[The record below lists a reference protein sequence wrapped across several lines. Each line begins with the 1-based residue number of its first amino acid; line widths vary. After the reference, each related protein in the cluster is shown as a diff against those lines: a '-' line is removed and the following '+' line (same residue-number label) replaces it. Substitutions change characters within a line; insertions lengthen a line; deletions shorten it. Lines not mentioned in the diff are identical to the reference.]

1 MSKIWPPALFS
12 LPLALPGRRF
22 AGALRACGL
31 APSGSSGCDHAH
43 SAAAMFRS
51 PSPLDS
57 NVVFAFLL
65 TAAAGLSTGVGSA
78 IGLLS
83 RGYQPRLL
91 NLALSFSA
99 GVMLFVSLVE
109 IFPKAR
115 VAMASALGVRLGYGA
130 ALLAFFA
137 GIAVIAVVD
146 WLLPNHPLQIP
157 QSAPAGG
164 VRAAAGQRPTDAGLL
179 RTGLFTA
186 LAIAIHNFPEGLATF
201 AGAIANPRLGIGIAL
216 AIAIHNIP
224 EGLAISAPIYYAT
237 GNRRLAFLLS
247 FASGLAEPLGAVVGY
262 LLLRHLFGSLVY
274 GVIFASVAGIMVYI
288 CLDELLP
295 AAQRH
300 GAPAMTMAGVLLGMA
315 VMGLSLVLLA

>member
-1 MSKIWPPALFS
+1 
-12 LPLALPGRRF
+12 
-22 AGALRACGL
+22 
-31 APSGSSGCDHAH
+31 
-43 SAAAMFRS
+43 MFRS

-57 NVVFAFLL
+57 NVLFALLL

-115 VAMASALGVRLGYGA
+115 VAMASVLGAQLGYGT
-130 ALLAFFA
+130 ALLAFFG
-137 GIAVIAVVD
+137 GIGVIGALD
-146 WLLPNHPLQIP
+146 WLLPNHPLLLP
-157 QSAPAGG
+157 EPDSTGAVRVAGG
-164 VRAAAGQRPTDAGLL
+164 QRQTDADLL

-201 AGAIANPRLGIGIAL
+201 VGAIANPRLGISIAL

-224 EGLAISAPIYYAT
+224 EGLAISAPVYYAT

-262 LLLRHLFGSLVY
+262 LLLRQLFGPLVF
-274 GVIFASVAGIMVYI
+274 GMIFASVSGIMVYV

-295 AAQRH
+295 AAHRH
-300 GAPAMTMAGVLLGMA
+300 GAPAMTMTGLLMGMA